1 VEQLV
6 QTIAL
11 GLLVGGVLALAASGL
26 TLIFGVMEVINVAHG
41 ALLILAAFLTWAV
54 WTASGLDPLLIAV
67 LTTPVMFAFGLAL
80 YYATLDRVRGAP
92 PSTTVILT
100 FAIAILLE
108 GLMGFVWGNTSHSV
122 TPGYFTQS
130 FNIGGIFLPKTQVYG
145 ALIAAGLLTL
155 LFLFL
160 TRTWVGRAIR
170 AASVNPSAAQ
180 LVGINIGTVA
190 ALTFAIGV
198 ATTGAGGSIIATLF
212 PFLPGSHV
220 AWISRLLGVVVLG
233 GMGSLPGAVIGALL
247 LGVAETM
254 TSVYISVQWATAVP
268 FLVIFAVLLLRPQG
282 IMGVRLR
289 EDVV

>member
-1 VEQLV
+1 MEQLV

>member
-1 VEQLV
+1 M
-6 QTIAL
+6 AL
-11 GLLVGGVLALAASGL
+11 GLLLGGVLALAASGL

-54 WTASGLDPLLIAV
+54 WTASGLDPLVIAV

-80 YYATLDRVRGAP
+80 YFATLHRVRGAP

-130 FNIGGIFLPKTQVYG
+130 FSIGGVFLPKTQVYG

-160 TRTWVGRAIR
+160 TRTWIGRAIR
-170 AASVNPSAAQ
+170 AASANPPAAQ
-180 LVGINIGTVA
+180 LVGINNGTVA

-220 AWISRLLGVVVLG
+220 AWISRLLGIVVLG
-233 GMGSLPGAVIGALL
+233 GMGSVPGAVIGALL
-247 LGVAETM
+247 LGVAETL

-282 IMGVRLR
+282 IMGVKLR